1 MLFGS
6 SKVIKIEK
14 QDGLFAWDVNLTG
27 ADKKQEVKIANG
39 IQCVRFVDG
48 VKVDSLY
55 SSATKTFVNTKEG
68 AVRLVAV
75 DIADKHTVRC
85 GCSDVSFTDYEINM
99 EGTVGM
105 NAVMTVKVIN
115 AMRFVDNFPRVTE
128 VTETVVEDFFRTSL
142 VKAMTLALRETV
154 NRFGRDA
161 ENQIYNLGNQLKAY
175 LEPAVRD
182 SGLGIEEFS
191 INSIYFSPEY
201 ERARKAYFEKKEA
214 ERQKKKEQR
223 EEQEEQD
230 RELDVLERLSKM
242 RSDKK
247 TAAPA
252 APTAADNEGVYCPIC
267 GHKNRVGVTYC
278 EKCGNKIK

>member
-6 SKVIKIEK
+6 SKVIKVAER
-14 QDGLFAWDVNLTG
+14 DGLFAWNVDLTG
-27 ADKKQEVKIANG
+27 AEKKQEIKIENG

-48 VKVDSLY
+48 VKTDSLY
-55 SSATKTFVNTKEG
+55 SSAAKTVVNTKEG
-68 AVRLVAV
+68 EIRLVAV

-85 GCSDVSFTDYEINM
+85 GCSDVTFTDYEINM
-99 EGTVGM
+99 EGSVGM

-115 AMRFVDNFPRVTE
+115 AMRFVDNFPRETE
-128 VTETVVEDFFRTSL
+128 VGSEAVEEFFRTSL

-161 ENQIYNLGNQLKAY
+161 ENQIYTLGDQLKAY

-182 SGLGIEEFS
+182 AGLGIEDFS
-191 INSIYFSPEY
+191 INSICFSPEY
-201 ERARKAYFEKKEA
+201 EKARKAYFEKKEA
-214 ERQKKKEQR
+214 DRQKKKAQR
-223 EEQEEQD
+223 EEQEEQE

-242 RSDKK
+242 RSEKK
-247 TAAPA
+247 PA
-252 APTAADNEGVYCPIC
+252 TDNEGVYCSVC
-267 GHKNRVGVTYC
+267 GHKNRSGVAFC

>member
-1 MLFGS
+1 MLFGK

-14 QDGLFAWDVNLTG
+14 QEGLFAWEVNLTG
-27 ADKKQEVKIANG
+27 AEKKQEVKIANG

-55 SSATKTFVNTKEG
+55 SSAAKTIVNTKDGE
-68 AVRLVAV
+68 VRLVAV
-75 DIADKHTVRC
+75 DISDNHTVRC

-105 NAVMTVKVIN
+105 NATMKVKVIN
-115 AMRFVDNFPRVTE
+115 AMRFVDNFPRVSE
-128 VTETVVEDFFRTSL
+128 VTESAAEEFFRTSL

-175 LEPAVRD
+175 LEPTVRD
-182 SGLGIEEFS
+182 AGLGIEDFS
-191 INSIYFSPEY
+191 INSIQFSPEY
-201 ERARKAYFEKKEA
+201 ERARKAYFDKKEA
-214 ERQKKKEQR
+214 DRQKKKEQR

-230 RELDVLERLSKM
+230 RELDVLERLSRM
-242 RSDKK
+242 RSEKK
-247 TAAPA
+247 SET
-252 APTAADNEGVYCPIC
+252 TDNEGVYCPIC
-267 GHKNRVGVTYC
+267 GHKNRVGVVFC

>member
-6 SKVIKIEK
+6 SKVVKIEK
-14 QDGLFAWDVNLTG
+14 REGLLAWDVNLAG
-27 ADKKQEVKIANG
+27 ADKKQEIKIENG
-39 IQCVRFVDG
+39 IQCVRFVNG

-55 SSATKTFVNTKEG
+55 SSTAKTVVNTKEDEL
-68 AVRLVAV
+68 RLVAV
-75 DIADKHTVRC
+75 DIGDKHNLRC

-99 EGTVGM
+99 EGSVGM

-128 VTETVVEDFFRTSL
+128 VTEAAAEEFFRTPL
-142 VKAMTLALRETV
+142 VKAMSLALRETV

-175 LEPAVRD
+175 LEPTVRD
-182 SGLGIEEFS
+182 AGLSVEDFS
-191 INSIYFSPEY
+191 INNICFSPEY

-214 ERQKKKEQR
+214 DRQKKKEQR
-223 EEQEEQD
+223 EEQEEQE

-242 RSDKK
+242 RSEKK
-247 TAAPA
+247 PA
-252 APTAADNEGVYCPIC
+252 AADNEGVYCSVC
-267 GHKNRVGVTYC
+267 GHKNRAGVTFC
-278 EKCGNKIK
+278 EKCGNRIIK

>member
-1 MLFGS
+1 MLFGK

-14 QDGLFAWDVNLTG
+14 QEGLFAWEVNLTG
-27 ADKKQEVKIANG
+27 AEKKQEVKIANG

-55 SSATKTFVNTKEG
+55 SSAAKTIVNTKEG
-68 AVRLVAV
+68 EVKLVAV
-75 DIADKHTVRC
+75 DISDNHTVRC

-105 NAVMTVKVIN
+105 NATMKVKVIN
-115 AMRFVDNFPRVTE
+115 AMRFVDNFPRVSE
-128 VTETVVEDFFRTSL
+128 VTESAAEEFFRTSL

-175 LEPAVRD
+175 LEPTVRD
-182 SGLGIEEFS
+182 AGLGIEDFS
-191 INSIYFSPEY
+191 INSIQFSPEY
-201 ERARKAYFEKKEA
+201 ERARKAYFDKKEA
-214 ERQKKKEQR
+214 DRQKKKEQR

-242 RSDKK
+242 RSEKK
-247 TAAPA
+247 PET
-252 APTAADNEGVYCPIC
+252 TDNEGVYCPIC
-267 GHKNRVGVTYC
+267 GHKNRVGLVFC